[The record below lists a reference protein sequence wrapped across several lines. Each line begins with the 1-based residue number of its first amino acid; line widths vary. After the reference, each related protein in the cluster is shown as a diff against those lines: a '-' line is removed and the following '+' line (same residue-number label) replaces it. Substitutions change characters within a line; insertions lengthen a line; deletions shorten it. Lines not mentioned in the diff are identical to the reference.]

1 MLSTDELL
9 QGGDGRTGYITLEL
23 SELGLVSKF
32 NGDPLANANPNNLH
46 SLCMTMSY
54 FVERMCR

>member
-1 MLSTDELL
+1 MLSTDEML
-9 QGGDGRTGYITLEL
+9 QGGNGRTGYITLEL

-32 NGDPLANANPNNLH
+32 SGDPLANANPNNPH
-46 SLCMTMSY
+46 SLCMKMYY